1 MFNRS
6 GDRRDLLKQ
15 ATDQWLGSLVE
26 QAEEK
31 FVRRRFTR
39 PPGAIPE
46 VAFLAACTR
55 CGACSEACPPKAIR
69 VAPSSEGFAA
79 GTPHLEVTLQ
89 PCVACVEMPC
99 AVSCP
104 TGALVLPERKWQG
117 YKLHVV
123 ELVPERCVTFS
134 GVTCGACAEAC
145 PVGATALAMDADG
158 HPVLK
163 AEGCVGCGVC
173 VRACITSP
181 SSFTLHPVER

>member
-1 MFNRS
+1 MFNGS
-6 GDRRDLLKQ
+6 GDRRDLLRQ
-15 ATDQWLGSLVE
+15 ATDKWLGSLVE

-55 CGACSEACPPKAIR
+55 CGACSDACPPKAIR

-89 PCVACVEMPC
+89 PCVACADMPC
-99 AVSCP
+99 ATSCP
-104 TGALVLPERKWQG
+104 TGALVVPERKWQG

-134 GVTCGACAEAC
+134 GVSCGACAEAC

>member
-1 MFNRS
+1 MFNSS

-15 ATDQWLGSLVE
+15 ATDKWLGSLVE
-26 QAEEK
+26 QAEER

-55 CGACSEACPPKAIR
+55 CGKCSDVCPPKAIR

-79 GTPHLEVTLQ
+79 GTPHLEVELQ
-89 PCVACVEMPC
+89 PCVACADMPC
-99 AVSCP
+99 AASCP
-104 TGALVLPERKWQG
+104 TGALVRPARKWEG
-117 YKLHVV
+117 HKLHVV

>member
-1 MFNRS
+1 MFNP
-6 GDRRDLLKQ
+6 GDRRELLKQ
-15 ATDQWLGSLVE
+15 ATDKWLGSLVE

-39 PPGAIPE
+39 PPGAISE

-55 CGACSEACPPKAIR
+55 CGACSDACPPKAIR

-79 GTPHLEVTLQ
+79 GTPHLEVELQ
-89 PCVACVEMPC
+89 PCVACADMPC
-99 AVSCP
+99 ATSCP

-145 PVGATALAMDADG
+145 PVGAAALAMDAEG

-163 AEGCVGCGVC
+163 SEGCVGCGVC